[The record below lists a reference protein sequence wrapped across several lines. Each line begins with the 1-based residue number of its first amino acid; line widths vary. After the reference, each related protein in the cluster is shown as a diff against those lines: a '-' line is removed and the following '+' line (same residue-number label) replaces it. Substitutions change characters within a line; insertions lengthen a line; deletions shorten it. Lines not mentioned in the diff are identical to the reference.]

1 MQSATALRAVRP
13 EGSGARPTPRPRNT
27 RAPIAL
33 SVVDQVREACKPRNR
48 LATLLGFLLGG
59 VIPAASF
66 QVAHNEVDH
75 ARPLYAQLAS
85 YVVVGCLTF
94 SAPTVFQ
101 WARRAFGGSWVKALG
116 YVVALEAL
124 LVASGTPWLGYT
136 MLVFLVAINGI
147 ATGARLS
154 LDRKT
159 SR

>member
-1 MQSATALRAVRP
+1 MQSTIALRAVRS
-13 EGSGARPTPRPRNT
+13 EQSGARPTPRPRNT
-27 RAPIAL
+27 RAPAPL

-48 LATLLGFLLGG
+48 LATVLGFALGG
-59 VIPAASF
+59 VIPIASYH
-66 QVAHNEVDH
+66 VAHAEIDS
-75 ARPLYAQLAS
+75 ARPLYSQLS
-85 YVVVGCLTF
+85 TYIVVGCLTF
-94 SAPTVFQ
+94 SAPTVLN

-124 LVASGTPWLGYT
+124 LVASQTAWLGYT

-154 LDRKT
+154 LDRKA